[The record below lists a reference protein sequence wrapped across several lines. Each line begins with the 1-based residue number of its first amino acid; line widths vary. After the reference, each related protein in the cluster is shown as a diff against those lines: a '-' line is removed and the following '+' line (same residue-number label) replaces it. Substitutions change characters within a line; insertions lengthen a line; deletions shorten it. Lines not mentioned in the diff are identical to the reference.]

1 MAYIGVAYIA
11 MAYILMAYIAMV
23 YILMAYILMAYIL
36 MASVIFESGPPA
48 GSGSAA
54 MMSKRDT
61 RCSQLEK
68 RAALSPWLSSGIP
81 PREGQPKCL
90 RAVARA
96 FGVTRESVR

>member
-23 YILMAYILMAYIL
+23 YILMAYILMAN
-36 MASVIFESGPPA
+36 VIFESRPPA

-68 RAALSPWLSSGIP
+68 RAALSP
-81 PREGQPKCL
+81 
-90 RAVARA
+90 
-96 FGVTRESVR
+96 